1 VFNRSILNEFRAWEN
16 AVVRKPLVLRGA
28 RQVGKTTAVE
38 IFSKEYDQFIH
49 LNLEKPEETAIFS
62 RGLSAPDLF
71 QAILLQ
77 KNLPCIDGRTLL
89 FLDEIQNSPEAVRML
104 RYFHE
109 DLPDLHVIAAGSLLE
124 ILLAQEAIGMP
135 VGRVQYL
142 FLYPLTFR
150 EYLEALGETQAL
162 KALSNIPISSVAIPK
177 LFELFHRFSL
187 VGGMPEIVA
196 RYAAKRDV
204 VSLKP
209 IYESLSQS
217 FLDDIPKYA
226 LNETMKRVI
235 GHCLGA
241 APLHAGE
248 RIQFAGFGKSNYRS
262 REAGEA
268 LRILERAMLI
278 HLLYPTTS
286 MEIPMLPDY
295 KKSPR
300 LQFLDIGLVN
310 FAAGLQG
317 EYFEHSDLHSFY
329 RGKIAEMMVGQE
341 LIGADTTSRRPP
353 LFWVREKRQS
363 PAEMDFLIRH
373 ENLAVPVEV
382 KAGSA
387 GRLRSIHQF
396 IKRCPHSFAVRLYAG
411 PLEINHLK
419 TLEEKPFALLNLP
432 YFLAGQL
439 KEYIRWF
446 VEEKTEGSAGLGSLR
461 WSAPGVAAR

>member
-1 VFNRSILNEFRAWEN
+1 
-16 AVVRKPLVLRGA
+16 
-28 RQVGKTTAVE
+28 
-38 IFSKEYDQFIH
+38 
-49 LNLEKPEETAIFS
+49 
-62 RGLSAPDLF
+62 
-71 QAILLQ
+71 
-77 KNLPCIDGRTLL
+77 
-89 FLDEIQNSPEAVRML
+89 ML
-104 RYFHE
+104 RYLHE

-446 VEEKTEGSAGLGSLR
+446 VEEKTAGSAGLGSLR
-461 WSAPGVAAR
+461 WSVPSVGGR